1 MGAAMTDVRATP
13 DEREQLDAQRL
24 RRLTLVL
31 AIACGLAV
39 ANIYYAQPLLGELA
53 RSFGVGEGSA
63 ALVVTL
69 TQIGY
74 AAGLLFVVPLGDLV
88 ENKALTIRVL
98 VGTAA
103 ALSVAAAAPSLGV
116 FLVAALVVG
125 LTSVVA
131 QVLVPVAAHFAPEGR
146 HGAVVGRVMSG
157 LLLGILLAR
166 TVSSL
171 VAAAFGWRTVYAAS
185 AVLMLALTLVLAR
198 VLPQRRPIGGVRYTA
213 LLRSMA
219 RLLRTEPVLRRRMA
233 YQAAMFAV
241 FSAFWTSIAYE
252 LQQHHHLTQTGIGL
266 FALVGAGGAAA
277 APVAGRLGDRGHI
290 RIATGAAIV
299 LGSAAMV
306 LAACASASVVAL
318 AAAGVLMDLAVQGN
332 HVLGQ
337 RAIYAARPDARA
349 RMNGVYMASIFGA
362 GAVGSAVSGVLY
374 GTVGWTGV
382 AIFAAVVPLLALAVW
397 VAAPAD

>member
-1 MGAAMTDVRATP
+1 MAEVRTAPAETAP
-13 DEREQLDAQRL
+13 LDPRQL
-24 RRLTLVL
+24 RRLTVVL
-31 AIACGLAV
+31 AVACGLAV
-39 ANIYYAQPLLGELA
+39 ANIYYAQPLLGALA

-88 ENKALTIRVL
+88 ENKVLVTRVL

-103 ALSVAAAAPSLGV
+103 ALAAAAAAPSLAV

-131 QVLVPVAAHFAPEGR
+131 QVLVPLAAHFAPDGR

-171 VAAAFGWRTVYAAS
+171 VAAAFGWRTVYAVSACLMLGLT
-185 AVLMLALTLVLAR
+185 AVLTKMLPR
-198 VLPQRRPIGGVRYTA
+198 RRPAATVRYTA
-213 LLRSMA
+213 LLRSMVH
-219 RLLRTEPVLRRRMA
+219 LLRTEPVLRRRSA
-233 YQAAMFAV
+233 YQAAMFTA
-241 FSAFWTSIAYE
+241 FSAFWTSISYE
-252 LQQHHHLTQTGIGL
+252 LHEHHHLSQTGIGL

-277 APVAGRLGDRGHI
+277 APVAGWLGDRGHN
-290 RIATGAAIV
+290 RAATGAAIV
-299 LGSAAMV
+299 LGPAVMA
-306 LAACASASVVAL
+306 LAAGGAGSVVVL
-318 AAAGVLMDLAVQGN
+318 AAAGVVLDLAVQST

-349 RMNGVYMASIFGA
+349 RMNGVYMTTIFTA
-362 GAVGSAVSGVLY
+362 GAAGSAASGALY
-374 GTVGWTGV
+374 GTTGWVGV
-382 AIFAAVVPLLALAVW
+382 AVFAAVVPLLALVGWALS
-397 VAAPAD
+397 PTG